1 MEEKDILKS
10 VDIVNQPYQT
20 FYDPSQNAENG
31 NEREENIKRNVFN
44 TQMNIEIKT
53 DIRPRETGN
62 FFIEI
67 QQILCGSNRWIK
79 SGLLV
84 DNITNWWF
92 IVVPH
97 THDTKC
103 EKIDQQYIMIRKRDI
118 VKKIERAIKEK
129 KYIQGKPLPN
139 EVPDFVKQGH
149 KPHHAYKIDNTCSGG
164 SKRYSRGILLPLG
177 LLENPRYL

>member
-1 MEEKDILKS
+1 MNDKLKS

-20 FYDPSQNAENG
+20 FYDPQQNAANG
-31 NEREENIKRNVFN
+31 NEREENLKNVFFN
-44 TQMNIEIKT
+44 NQMNIEIKT
-53 DIRPRETGN
+53 DIRPRDTGN

-67 QQILCGSNRWIK
+67 QQILCGTNKWIK

-97 THDTKC
+97 INDTKC
-103 EKIDQQYIMIRKRDI
+103 EDIEQQYILIRKRDI
-118 VKKIERAIKEK
+118 IKKIERAIKEK
-129 KYIQGKPLPN
+129 TYGKSKPLPDD
-139 EVPDFVKQGH
+139 VPDFVKEGH
-149 KPHHAYKIDNTCSGG
+149 KPHHSYKIDICPNG

-177 LLENPRYL
+177 ILENPRYL